1 MGHKTVNLGT
11 NYYSVKR
18 GIDYTLLESFWDL
31 RGTEDCI
38 HIGKSSMGWCFSL
51 HVVPELGINTL
62 EEWIRMFID
71 PDRVIVDEYRQTVSF
86 LDMIGIITQRSRP
99 QPNGWDAQTM
109 ARNHA
114 EPGPN
119 NLVRHR
125 REYTERGR
133 GCVRHGEGTYD
144 YIFGEVS

>member
-1 MGHKTVNLGT
+1 MGT

-18 GIDYTLLESFWDL
+18 GVDYESEECFWNI

-38 HIGKSSMGWCFSL
+38 HIGKSSAGWCFSL

-62 EEWIRMFID
+62 EDWIGMFIE
-71 PDRVIVDEYRQTVSF
+71 PDRIIINEYRETVSF
-86 LDMIGIITQRSRP
+86 LDMIRIITHRSRP
-99 QPNGWDAQTM
+99 QSNNWDATM
-109 ARNHA
+109 LERNHA

-125 REYTERGR
+125 VEHERR
-133 GCVRHGEGTYD
+133 GGGCIRHGEGTWD
-144 YIFGEVS
+144 LITGEFS